1 MPDPVRQPDS
11 ALTAGPAS
19 WHVDDFVE
27 SYVSWREEAMAVQ
40 TAYDH
45 WRSVHEPDEAL
56 AFAAYR
62 AALEREEHA
71 ANLLCRSAGRIS
83 PEGR

>member
-1 MPDPVRQPDS
+1 MPGPVHQPDS
-11 ALTAGPAS
+11 ALTAGPVS
-19 WHVDDFVE
+19 LHVDDFVE

-45 WRSVHEPDEAL
+45 WRSVHDPDEAL

-71 ANLLCRSAGRIS
+71 ANLLCRSAERIS
-83 PEGR
+83 AAGR